1 MLTEVGGKQIY
12 AVPQAKGR
20 ETFKGEKEKKAPM
33 NSVKSQLLVT
43 CRGTILVKRQWQKSD
58 YKVFQNEW

>member
-20 ETFKGEKEKKAPM
+20 ETFKGEKKKP
-33 NSVKSQLLVT
+33 Q
-43 CRGTILVKRQWQKSD
+43 
-58 YKVFQNEW
+58 